1 LLGTIGIVSSPMLLI
16 QGVRSGFDLS
26 TPDRVDAALGLVFL
40 VGWACSVVALRVL
53 RATGTGRTGAVVL
66 AVQAAGLSLAASQ
79 QVQDFMLQEQK
90 PENTLYQIANLA
102 WPVSVLLML
111 VAGGLTASA
120 GRFTG
125 WRRWAPS
132 LCGLALPLLL
142 AAIAVGRRQI
152 GMILFGVYTT
162 LAWALLGL
170 AVRTTPNSISVTT
183 GLEGRSD
190 PSD

>member
-1 LLGTIGIVSSPMLLI
+1 LNTRLLGTIGIVSSPTLLI

-40 VGWACSVVALRVL
+40 VGWACSVTALRVL
-53 RATGTGRTGAVVL
+53 RATGTGRTGAVLL
-66 AVQAAGLSLAASQ
+66 ALQAVGLLLAASQ
-79 QVQDFMLQEQK
+79 QVQDFMLQQK
-90 PENTLYQIANLA
+90 PDNTLYQIANMA

-111 VAGGLTASA
+111 VVGGLTAAA

-125 WRRWAPS
+125 WRRWAPL

-142 AAIAVGRRQI
+142 ASIAVGRQQI

-170 AVRTTPNSISVTT
+170 AVRTTPNSVSA
-183 GLEGRSD
+183 
-190 PSD
+190 PSRAGSSR